1 MESGVEY
8 DFGDW
13 RFYLDSHCKIFY
25 FATRAVLERVSDVAL
40 TGRAGGR
47 IIWVTIMSAVRTVT
61 LIICQAATL
70 GRGETRTIRLV
81 VTLG

>member
-1 MESGVEY
+1 ME
-8 DFGDW
+8 
-13 RFYLDSHCKIFY
+13 H
-25 FATRAVLERVSDVAL
+25 VSYVAL

-61 LIICQAATL
+61 LIICQATTL